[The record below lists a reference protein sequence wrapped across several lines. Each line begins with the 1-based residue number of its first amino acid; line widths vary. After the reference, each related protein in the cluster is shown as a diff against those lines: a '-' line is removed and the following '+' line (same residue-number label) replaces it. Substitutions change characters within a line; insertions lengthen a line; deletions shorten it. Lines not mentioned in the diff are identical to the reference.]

1 MHVESRAGFAR
12 ILAASTLLAT
22 GAAIAQSLPEEG
34 KRIPAVTPGE
44 SFSAGSFANLNE
56 AEGQPKSIDL
66 SAVLGKKPVVLYY
79 WIAGNRIA
87 EELLTELDALRS
99 ELGADRIAMYA
110 VAVPRPDRP
119 AEIVRARIRELGVS
133 LPVLSDDAF
142 EIGSKLVVRSIPNV
156 SIIDAAGKLRLTN
169 GASLRQTLEYN
180 MSLAD
185 GIRRT
190 ARTGTVGTYGHLAR
204 YHPVTEL
211 IGTECPDFQAA
222 LIDTKVERRWHD
234 MLDPSKVNVL
244 VFWSVDC
251 PHCRQSLP
259 EIDAWVKE
267 HPNAVNV
274 VSAAFVDDDATE
286 TKTREY
292 CSSNAFAFPTL
303 VDRDRS
309 AREQFRVTSTP
320 TIVIIRPDGVVDSVL
335 LTGYGD
341 FGSTIEKKRSELAP
355 SRG

>member
-1 MHVESRAGFAR
+1 
-12 ILAASTLLAT
+12 
-22 GAAIAQSLPEEG
+22 
-34 KRIPAVTPGE
+34 
-44 SFSAGSFANLNE
+44 
-56 AEGQPKSIDL
+56 
-66 SAVLGKKPVVLYY
+66 VV
-79 WIAGNRIA
+79 
-87 EELLTELDALRS
+87 
-99 ELGADRIAMYA
+99 
-110 VAVPRPDRP
+110 
-119 AEIVRARIRELGVS
+119 
-133 LPVLSDDAF
+133 
-142 EIGSKLVVRSIPNV
+142 
-156 SIIDAAGKLRLTN
+156 
-169 GASLRQTLEYN
+169 
-180 MSLAD
+180 
-185 GIRRT
+185 
-190 ARTGTVGTYGHLAR
+190 
-204 YHPVTEL
+204 
-211 IGTECPDFQAA
+211 
-222 LIDTKVERRWHD
+222 
-234 MLDPSKVNVL
+234 
-244 VFWSVDC
+244 WSVDC

-341 FGSTIEKKRSELAP
+341 FGATIEKKRSELAP